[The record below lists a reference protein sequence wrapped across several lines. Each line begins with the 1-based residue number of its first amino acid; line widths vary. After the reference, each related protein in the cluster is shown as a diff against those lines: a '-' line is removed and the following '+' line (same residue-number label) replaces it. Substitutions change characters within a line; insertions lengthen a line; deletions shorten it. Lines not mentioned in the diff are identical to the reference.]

1 MAYVDFLTV
10 GQIDTD
16 DTKPI
21 NYSSDTGYYVGQY
34 FEGEDYRTAI
44 YEKSKSVSAVL
55 PVNQYYFNQLN
66 EQLSEFIRTNYSG
79 YILPTLVEG
88 KYYIGFSH
96 LLDTSEVN
104 NLIIAFDDNGI
115 IPLEDPR
122 VAKIIRNNH
131 PYLKGTTLVKD
142 GKVDYDAFINSIAV
156 YDESNN
162 LYVYSLVNG
171 ARPEFIQ
178 RLLKIDMQVAYNIVT
193 DAVKVPVTYN
203 QFMAV
208 CSLAYDIGKNKF
220 RTSKVVKALN
230 SGDYHAVATY
240 FMEFVEVPRKKSA
253 GVSGTLYKRR
263 TAEVRLFSSI

>member
-115 IPLEDPR
+115 IPLEEPR

-203 QFMAV
+203 QFMAL

>member
-1 MAYVDFLTV
+1 MN
-10 GQIDTD
+10 
-16 DTKPI
+16 
-21 NYSSDTGYYVGQY
+21 NYQSSL
-34 FEGEDYRTAI
+34 ELITAVI
-44 YEKSKSVSAVL
+44 
-55 PVNQYYFNQLN
+55 
-66 EQLSEFIRTNYSG
+66 
-79 YILPTLVEG
+79 
-88 KYYIGFSH
+88 SH

-203 QFMAV
+203 QFMAL

>member
-162 LYVYSLVNG
+162 LYVYSLING

-178 RLLKIDMQVAYNIVT
+178 RLLKIDMQVAYNIVS

-203 QFMAV
+203 QFMAL
-208 CSLAYDIGKNKF
+208 CSLAYDIGRNKF

-230 SGDYHAVATY
+230 SGDYHAVASY
-240 FMEFVEVPRKKSA
+240 FMEFVEVPRKKSS

>member
-162 LYVYSLVNG
+162 LYVYSLING

-178 RLLKIDMQVAYNIVT
+178 RLLKIDMQVAYNIVS

-203 QFMAV
+203 QFMAL
-208 CSLAYDIGKNKF
+208 CSLAYDIGRNKF

-240 FMEFVEVPRKKSA
+240 FMEFVEVPRKKSS

>member
-203 QFMAV
+203 QFMAL
-208 CSLAYDIGKNKF
+208 CSLAYDIGRNKF

-230 SGDYHAVATY
+230 SGEYHAVATY